1 MRRYVGWSGAVA
13 LVALSVVGLS
23 SCGGG
28 TNSTNSDPAP
38 RTPQFVLDPVG
49 TTSNAGTLTMGVSKT
64 GLDANR
70 ADRIVVFAQLLDPRR
85 QPLVGVPVAF
95 VADFADAQIQP
106 GTDPVGGIAQSGFPS
121 GGSFTD
127 GNGIAQVTVIAP
139 STPGRMAIVAAT
151 SRNLR
156 LSGLI
161 YVNVFDVG
169 FIPTE
174 DGIPA
179 LIPTEISVTDP
190 SAGSQL
196 QFVVVG
202 GTPFTSENQPP
213 SADEI
218 EEADV
223 GFVFQDLD
231 LVAQDVPP
239 PYLLENGNSGVGVA
253 ELIFNGRFPASVLY
267 TLSGKV
273 AGAHSFQIV
282 DSAGKTATGTVT
294 VEFTE
299 VTITPESASIEVGQ
313 TQAFSVSGGVPP
325 YNCTP
330 SGGTLTPTLIT
341 ERGGTTIFSPDEIL
355 REGTFTIVCSDQAG
369 QTVSASVSITPL
381 PTSSPQ
387 ASGDPSATPTP
398 AREASRIEV
407 FSVPPTLNG
416 PDGGTS
422 TVTARVLDQ
431 NFNPLAG
438 VPVIFTLA
446 GQGSDPTPT
455 VPSIAP
461 TTGVSDGNGQV
472 STILTVPE
480 GTAPQFLVIT
490 AETDNGQT
498 GQVQVGITSQSTTP
512 GGDPARISAAI
523 LRSDACQL
531 NQDGTY
537 TAIVSALVSDDNGN
551 PVTTG
556 VAVDW
561 GPVSPAAF
569 ADVIAQSFTNAE
581 VPCNVSQYR
590 VGCEDNGLLLTISP
604 QPGTATTCFTYAA
617 ARGGQQASVTA
628 TVSGTTISTT
638 TSFTMPAPSV
648 DPTPTPAPPVVTPT
662 PGPPSVVPGFAAL
675 DVGQTQVFAVSG
687 GVPPYTVNASGG
699 TATPTTVPGSGGTF
713 DYLATTPGNF
723 TVLVSD
729 SNGQVASASITNKA
743 GSVIQV
749 DKPGPL
755 SVPFSASESITITG
769 GGTPPY
775 TITLTGG
782 LAGSIT
788 GSPLPGP
795 GTFDYN
801 APGVP
806 TSGQVLI
813 TDSAGSPN
821 TLSISVTVP

>member
-13 LVALSVVGLS
+13 LMVLGAVGLS

-95 VADFADAQIQP
+95 VADFADAEIQP
-106 GTDPVGGIAQSGFPS
+106 GTDPVGGVAQSGFPS
-121 GGSFTD
+121 GGSLTD

-174 DGIPA
+174 DGNPA
-179 LIPTEISVTDP
+179 VIPTEITVTDP
-190 SAGSQL
+190 SVGSQL

-202 GTPFTSENQPP
+202 GTPFTEENQPP
-213 SADEI
+213 ASAEI
-218 EEADV
+218 EEPDV
-223 GFVFQDLD
+223 GFVFADPS
-231 LVAQDVPP
+231 VAAQVTP
-239 PYLLENGNSGVGVA
+239 PYLLENGSSGVGVA
-253 ELIFNGRFPASVLY
+253 ELVFNGRFPASVLY

-273 AGAHSFQIV
+273 AGAHSFQII
-282 DSAGKTATGTVT
+282 DARGKTTTGTVT

-299 VTITPESASIEVGQ
+299 VTITPETASIEVGQ
-313 TQAFSVSGGVPP
+313 TQAFSVTGGVPP
-325 YNCTP
+325 YSCTP

-355 REGTFTIVCSDQAG
+355 REGTFTILCSDQAG

-381 PTSSPQ
+381 PTASPQ
-387 ASGDPSATPTP
+387 ASGDPGPSPTP
-398 AREASRIEV
+398 AREATRVEV

-416 PDGGTS
+416 PDGGTA

-438 VPVIFTLA
+438 VAVIFSLA
-446 GQGSDPTPT
+446 GQEPDPVPT
-455 VPSIAP
+455 VPSISP

-480 GTAPQFLVIT
+480 GTAPQFLIVS
-490 AETDNGQT
+490 AETDNGKT

-512 GGDPARISAAI
+512 GGDPARISAAL

-531 NQDGTY
+531 NQDGTL

-569 ADVIAQSFTNAE
+569 ADVIAQSFTNAD
-581 VPCNVSQYR
+581 VPCNVSQYKA
-590 VGCEDNGLLLTISP
+590 GCEDGGALLTISP

-617 ARGGQQASVTA
+617 ARGGQQATVTA
-628 TVSGTTISTT
+628 TVAGTGISTT
-638 TSFTMPAPSV
+638 TSFTMPAEEIP
-648 DPTPTPAPPVVTPT
+648 PAPTPAPPVVTPS
-662 PGPPSVVPGFAAL
+662 PGPPSVVPGFASL

-699 TATPTTVPGSGGTF
+699 TATPTTVPSSGGTF

-723 TVLVSD
+723 TILVSD
-729 SNGQVASASITNKA
+729 SNGQVASASVTNTA

-755 SVPFSASESITITG
+755 NVAFSASESITITG

-782 LAGSIT
+782 LGGSIT

-801 APGVP
+801 APAIP

-821 TLSISVTVP
+821 TLSISITVP